1 VKKILI
7 IDDLPENVFML
18 QDRLEHE
25 GYEILTAY
33 DGKSGINKA
42 ISELPDLILLDV
54 MMPEMTGIEVCNK
67 LVSNPSTANI
77 PIILVTAKSGA
88 EDTKEGLEAGAFDY
102 IKKPFNK
109 IELLARVRSA
119 LKLSEAQKKYLEV
132 EQKNTFAATVVT
144 ANHKIK
150 QPLTL
155 MSLSSAALKRE
166 VNREVISKD
175 AILKRLNYIDTAIKE
190 ISDVLNQLNSIKKPV
205 FSDYVKDIKMI
216 DVEQDKAGAAEVKQS
231 LAGEGE
237 TNFTGS

>member
-1 VKKILI
+1 MKKILV
-7 IDDLPENVFML
+7 IDDLPENVFLL

-25 GYEILTAY
+25 GYEIITAY

-54 MMPEMTGIEVCNK
+54 MMPEMNGIEVCQT
-67 LVSNPSTANI
+67 LVNNPSTASI

-88 EDTKEGLEAGAFDY
+88 EDIKEGLEAGAFDY

-109 IELLARVRSA
+109 VELLARVTSA
-119 LKLSEAQKKYLEV
+119 LKLSQAQRKYLEA
-132 EQKNTFAATVVT
+132 EQRNTFVATVVT

-166 VNREVISKD
+166 INKDVISKE
-175 AILKRLNYIDTAIKE
+175 AIMKRLNYIDLAIKE
-190 ISDVLNQLNSIKKPV
+190 ISDVLNQLNSIKQPV

-216 DVEQDKAGAAEVKQS
+216 ECGNIVETQ
-231 LAGEGE
+231 
-237 TNFTGS
+237 TNS

>member
-1 VKKILI
+1 LKRILV
-7 IDDLPENVFML
+7 IDDLPENVFLL
-18 QDRLEHE
+18 QDRLETE
-25 GYEILTAY
+25 GFEILTAY

-54 MMPEMTGIEVCNK
+54 MMPEMTGIEVCKTLIN
-67 LVSNPSTANI
+67 NPSTACI

-109 IELLARVRSA
+109 VELLARVKSA
-119 LKLSEAQKKYLEV
+119 LKLSEANKKYLEA
-132 EQKNTFAATVVT
+132 EQRTTFVATVVT

-166 VNREVISKD
+166 INKEVISKESVM
-175 AILKRLNYIDTAIKE
+175 KRLNYIDTAIKE

-216 DVEQDKAGAAEVKQS
+216 DVENEKSEPQ
-231 LAGEGE
+231 
-237 TNFTGS
+237 TNS